1 MTKLSV
7 RTRTSAPLP
16 AGDQQHRMFDRT
28 GSNPRVTRRA
38 GVRTNNRFVGT
49 TDLIE
54 DAVYDTAGKF
64 LGEIEELVLDTRTGC
79 VRHAVLALGGFLG
92 IGRKRFAIPWSAL
105 TPDVDYRRCVV
116 NMTPAQLM
124 AVSIPDDDSW
134 LQPTDPG

>member
-1 MTKLSV
+1 
-7 RTRTSAPLP
+7 
-16 AGDQQHRMFDRT
+16 MFNGT

-54 DAVYDTAGKF
+54 DAVYDTAGTF
-64 LGEIEELVLDTRTGC
+64 LGEIEEIVLDTRTGC

-116 NMTPAQLM
+116 NMPPAQLM
-124 AVSIPDDDSW
+124 AVSIPDDDPW
-134 LQPTDPG
+134 LQPTDPR